1 MEKVSQKFELN
12 TKVLENFDEVMSVK
26 LDEVKELKVTGVDKG
41 SKLLNI
47 VSLCANV
54 KTLVLEGDARLDA
67 DKILANIFK
76 PEKLEN
82 LVLNNVKIP
91 SENGLK
97 RFQNLKRISL
107 KNIRFCNLK
116 GFFEGIV
123 NPENI
128 EEIIIL
134 NTDMAK
140 VSISILEKF
149 TNLQYLTLDSLQNEK
164 MDDFSFL
171 EKNKNI
177 LQIGIVNNEIP
188 LCELNYLLNS
198 KCKKNIEIGI
208 KSLKANLKV
217 TQEASEL
224 VISIDDLEEVSHAVN
239 LDAIENLNL
248 KINKKTNI
256 AQYMPVLKHQK
267 NKLHVMVKD
276 FSCLDTKS
284 AYKLRKKLSLKKIKV
299 LSEKNKTNCDL
310 EHYIAMRQ
318 ELEEIIA
325 SVAQYESE
333 PEKFLGVYQYLGK
346 EYTKDKEYTMPHL
359 CKVLQNSLKC
369 LHIKSNIIAGKE
381 LENEKQHY
389 WNQVELEGKWYHVD
403 LGLDIENI
411 QKNKAEYCLLGDEKF
426 FETHIP
432 KAGKNHYCAENFN
445 QKLVNVFLKT
455 GLFKENLVGS
465 YFEIMVN
472 KIKQVLRLNQKQEV
486 LALPKGREKQKKK

>member
-140 VSISILEKF
+140 MSISILEKF

-177 LQIGIVNNEIP
+177 LQISIVNNEIP

-224 VISIDDLEEVSHAVN
+224 VISIDDLEVVSHAVN

-267 NKLHVMVKD
+267 NGKYGLINFKG
-276 FSCLDTKS
+276 TK
-284 AYKLRKKLSLKKIKV
+284 I
-299 LSEKNKTNCDL
+299 
-310 EHYIAMRQ
+310 
-318 ELEEIIA
+318 
-325 SVAQYESE
+325 
-333 PEKFLGVYQYLGK
+333 
-346 EYTKDKEYTMPHL
+346 
-359 CKVLQNSLKC
+359 
-369 LHIKSNIIAGKE
+369 
-381 LENEKQHY
+381 
-389 WNQVELEGKWYHVD
+389 
-403 LGLDIENI
+403 
-411 QKNKAEYCLLGDEKF
+411 
-426 FETHIP
+426 
-432 KAGKNHYCAENFN
+432 
-445 QKLVNVFLKT
+445 
-455 GLFKENLVGS
+455 
-465 YFEIMVN
+465 
-472 KIKQVLRLNQKQEV
+472 
-486 LALPKGREKQKKK
+486 